1 MFVSCHKK
9 LKSLF
14 KKISALRRLKNSL
27 ALGEGINNQMTK
39 SPMIAALLRSK
50 SPHTSNVVNVRL
62 TVVVD
67 ETMVEV
73 EVPRKIII
81 VLSGRP
87 IEIRIQKAPDV
98 RRILI

>member
-39 SPMIAALLRSK
+39 SPMIAALQRSK
-50 SPHTSNVVNVRL
+50 SPHTSNVVTVRL
-62 TVVVD
+62 SETVD
-67 ETMVEV
+67 DTNGEV
-73 EVPRKIII
+73 EAPRIISN

-87 IEIRIQKAPDV
+87 IVTRIQKAPDV
-98 RRILI
+98 CRILI